1 MGLPLIHPNSI
12 SVTACPSES
21 EAAPSGSF
29 QRCRTG
35 LLCCAFVLGLASAP
49 SYSQTAITGKCAATA
64 NAGTEAQLD
73 EARCLDANGQID
85 QALSQVHRYREV
97 HPTSVDGALAEAQV
111 LMETN
116 QFLDAAEIVA
126 RVLQVHPH
134 SVPAL
139 ELSADLSSRLND
151 LQAAERLL
159 VQCTKEA
166 PGDAQAWERLGDF
179 YLATRPKDAAVAF
192 SKALSI
198 NADEP
203 LALAARGVAEA
214 RLEQTKNATEDFER
228 ALSLAR
234 NSPHPLPVVKYLY
247 AEFLR
252 TAGHVRESLPL
263 YDGAIS
269 DDPSFADA
277 YLGRANAAMSLEK
290 WEAARKDLDKI
301 SSDPRF
307 TMASLSLL
315 VKVYRRLGNQD
326 RAAALSLQ
334 LEQMSSEN
342 DKSQASGNQI
352 AAQLKAAADLM
363 NQNKCGDVISI
374 DEKLLADH
382 PNVGEA
388 YLQMARCDARMQ
400 RLDAAEAA
408 LHSYIATD
416 KNSLAGLVL
425 LGKVLLKKGQVV
437 AAREQFTAAQAIDP
451 LLMDAQ
457 LGLAAC
463 FIQEQKFADA
473 ERVLKGALQIP
484 HTAPDV
490 HLMLAECLYKEQR
503 SREALEQVSRAFI
516 LDPENASAKAM
527 KAAITGNTT
536 Q

>member
-116 QFLDAAEIVA
+116 QFLDAADIVA

-139 ELSADLSSRLND
+139 VLYADLSNRLND
-151 LQAAERLL
+151 PLLAERLL

-166 PGDAQAWERLGDF
+166 PGNAQAWERLGDF
-179 YLATRPKDAAVAF
+179 YLGTRPEEAAAAF
-192 SKALSI
+192 SRALTI
-198 NADEP
+198 NANDP
-203 LALAARGVAEA
+203 LALAGRGVAEA
-214 RLEQTKNATEDFER
+214 RLEQTKKATEDFEH
-228 ALSLAR
+228 ALALTR

-252 TAGHVRESLPL
+252 TTGHPRESLPL
-263 YDGAIS
+263 YDSAIS
-269 DDPSFADA
+269 DAPSFADA

-290 WEAARKDLDKI
+290 WEAARSDLEKI
-301 SSDPRF
+301 SRDPRF

-326 RAAALSLQ
+326 RAAELSLQ
-334 LEQMSSEN
+334 LERMSSEN
-342 DKSQASGNQI
+342 DKSQTSGNQI
-352 AAQLKAAADLM
+352 AGQLRAAADLM
-363 NQNKCGDVISI
+363 KQNKCEDAISI

-382 PNVGEA
+382 PDVGEA
-388 YLQMARCDARMQ
+388 YLQIARCDARMQ

-408 LHSYIATD
+408 LHNYVAAD
-416 KNSLAGLVL
+416 RNSLAGLVL
-425 LGKVLLKKGQVV
+425 LGKVLLKKGQIA
-437 AAREQFTAAQAIDP
+437 AAREQFTAAQGIDP
-451 LLMDAQ
+451 LLMDAP

-463 FIQEQKFADA
+463 FIQEHRYADA
-473 ERVLKGALQIP
+473 ERVLKSALQIP
-484 HTAPDV
+484 HSAPDI

-503 SREALEQVSRAFI
+503 FREALEQVSRALI
-516 LDPENASAKAM
+516 LDPKNESANAM
-527 KAAITGNTT
+527 KAEITGNTT